1 MQRRPDESAAPPGHE
16 DEVGDLLVTGGSGFL
31 GSQFIIAWL
40 DRHPGARAVCLIRAE
55 DDAAA
60 SHRLTM
66 ALTRAAHDRALDD
79 GLGELLPRA
88 SAIRADLSELDWLD
102 QVTAERSGR
111 AAVPLRVV
119 HCAANLSFRAA
130 DRDAILG
137 TNVDGTRRMV
147 EAARHLGASEFD
159 YVSTAY
165 IAGDRDGDILE
176 DDVSQPAAFT
186 NAYEESKWT
195 AEALVRRDC
204 AASGSR
210 PALPFRI
217 FRPSIIIGHSVTHR
231 LSALSG
237 FYKVAETIE
246 QLGRSGRAAG
256 QTVLLPMPGGATL
269 DLIPVDVVVAEM
281 IALMEAGKPT
291 EGHAFHLTS
300 ESPLPLV
307 EVLSTLSPLAGFSID
322 RLPEEAGAASKLA
335 EALMQRLRHYM
346 PYLGQVRR
354 FDRAN
359 VHAAGIRQ
367 ETVLDVER
375 LRHFV
380 TSFLARG
387 S

>member
-1 MQRRPDESAAPPGHE
+1 MQPRLDDSATAAGRNG
-16 DEVGDLLVTGGSGFL
+16 DAGDLLVTGGSGFL

-40 DRHPGARAVCLIRAE
+40 DRHPDARAICLIRAD

-60 SHRLTM
+60 SLRLTA

-88 SAIRADLSELDWLD
+88 IAIRADLSNIDWLA
-102 QVTAERSGR
+102 QLAERRPGR
-111 AAVPLRVV
+111 DAVPLRVV

-130 DRDAILG
+130 DREAILG
-137 TNVDGTRRMV
+137 TNVAGTRLMV
-147 EAARHLGASEFD
+147 EAARRLGASEFD

-176 DDVSQPAAFT
+176 DDASQPDAFT

-195 AEALVRRDC
+195 AEALVRSECRAD
-204 AASGSR
+204 GSR

-217 FRPSIIIGHSVTHR
+217 FRPSIIIGHSITHR

-246 QLGRSGRAAG
+246 QLGRSGRVAG
-256 QTVLLPMPGGATL
+256 ETVLLPMPGGATL

-281 IALMEAGKPT
+281 IALMEAGRPT

-307 EVLSTLSPLAGFSID
+307 QVLSTLSPLAGFSID
-322 RLPEEAGAASKLA
+322 RLPEDAGPASRLA

-354 FDRAN
+354 FDRTN

-380 TSFLARG
+380 TSFLSRG
-387 S
+387 D